1 MRKVKKRFLFA
12 LTSGLIFFMCGPA
25 CGQEKLIDRDHLLA
39 QAEEKGNIRVIV
51 AFNVPDLEKRQ
62 QTSRLVKVLRPGVR
76 GSSSEF
82 ARAEKADGALAGAI
96 RSSAL
101 SVFTNL
107 GLEKKMDHVFK
118 TVPQAVIIGNHADL
132 LALENSP
139 QVLRVAED
147 KPIPLPV
154 LTPATDTEHH
164 RGWGSY
170 GVNIINAPQAW
181 AKGYDGEGCYVAVL
195 DTGVRTSHEVFTGK
209 NIVEACFGTN
219 IQDVSSSLCPGGA
232 TEAEGPGSAVPP
244 DRYGHGT
251 HVSGIAVGNPPDGD
265 FKGVAPGADLIAIQ
279 VFSFIED
286 WWDVGS
292 WTSDQIKGLEYVY
305 GLRAA
310 HSVAAVNMSLGSG
323 KYADYCDYD
332 QRKPVIDNLRAA
344 GIAVTVANGNDG
356 YCGFLGAPACVS
368 SAFAVGASDYNDRSY
383 GYNDW
388 HPVMQDIFAPGVSI
402 YSANATGDTD
412 YSTRTGTSMAA
423 PHAAGAWAI
432 LRQSAP
438 TATVSDIENAMK
450 NSGVAVDSNC
460 DTEPKS
466 GPRLDVAAALDHF
479 LPTPIPTLSEWALTL
494 FGLLLLGS
502 TFFVLRNCR
511 QSARKVLQPKK

>member
-1 MRKVKKRFLFA
+1 MQKIKNPFLFA
-12 LTSGLIFFMCGPA
+12 LTSGLILFLCGSA
-25 CGQEKLIDRDHLLA
+25 YSQGELIDRDHLLA
-39 QAEEKGNIRVIV
+39 QAEEKGSIKVIV
-51 AFNVPDLEKRQ
+51 AFKVPGLEKRQ
-62 QTSRLVKVLRPGVR
+62 QTSRLIKVLLPGVR
-76 GSSSEF
+76 GSSSDF
-82 ARAEKADGALAGAI
+82 ARAEKADGELSEAI

-101 SVFTNL
+101 SVFSNL
-107 GLEKKMDHVFK
+107 GLDKKIGHVFK
-118 TVPQAVIIGNHADL
+118 TVPQAVITANQADL

-139 QVLRVAED
+139 QVLRVTED

-154 LTPATDTEHH
+154 LTPATDADRQ

-181 AKGYDGEGCYVAVL
+181 AKGYDGKGCYVAVL
-195 DTGVRTSHEVFTGK
+195 DAGVRTSHEVFTGK

-219 IQDVSSSLCPGGA
+219 ILNVSSSLCPGGA
-232 TEAEGPGSAVPP
+232 PEAEGPGSAVPP
-244 DRYGHGT
+244 DRFGHGT

-305 GLRAA
+305 GLRTA
-310 HSVAAVNMSLGSG
+310 HSIAAVNMSLGGG
-323 KYADYCDYD
+323 KYDNYCDD
-332 QRKPVIDNLRAA
+332 DERSPAIDNLRAA

-368 SAFAVGASDYNDRSY
+368 STIAVGASDFNDRPY
-383 GYNDW
+383 GNNDW
-388 HPVMQDIFAPGVSI
+388 HPVMQDIFAPGVFI

-423 PHAAGAWAI
+423 PHVAGAWAI

-438 TATVSDIENAMK
+438 TATISDIENAMK
-450 NSGVAVDSNC
+450 NSGVIVDSNC

-479 LPTPIPTLSEWALTL
+479 PPTPIPTLSEWALLL

-502 TFFVLRNCR
+502 TLFVLRKRC
-511 QSARKVLQPKK
+511 QSAGTRM